1 MTEGICPS
9 GWHIPSDGEFTELTD
24 FLGGESVA
32 GGKMKSTYG
41 WNNEG
46 NGSNSSGFYGLPG
59 GFRFSGGFCN
69 DGFDGYWWSASE
81 SGAYSWSRTGHHLRL
96 CLPEPQQ
103 SLLRLFCSLRPGLKI
118 LNYSDAVARWQITSR
133 A

>member
-46 NGSNSSGFYGLPG
+46 NGSNSSGFNGLPG
-59 GFRFSGGFCN
+59 GERKTSGSFHVTEKN
-69 DGFDGYWWSASE
+69 GYWWTLQLVPMKRELSFQETNVFRGFHSYDYGISA
-81 SGAYSWSRTGHHLRL
+81 R
-96 CLPEPQQ
+96 CI
-103 SLLRLFCSLRPGLKI
+103 K
-118 LNYSDAVARWQITSR
+118 D
-133 A
+133 